1 MGSGTSI
8 GGDRRIS
15 FRKLDPFVTLNVG
28 MFVVEAL
35 GVEARDRE
43 EDRGFSP
50 GRGGSGPGPEGG
62 YGPLRLEGERLR
74 GGGVAE
80 GVDNE
85 ERRSANMVSCLMEA
99 SHG

>member
-1 MGSGTSI
+1 MLCNTRTGSGSSS

-15 FRKLDPFVTLNVG
+15 LRKLDPFVTLSVG
-28 MFVVEAL
+28 RFVVEAL
-35 GVEARDRE
+35 GVEARDKE

-50 GRGGSGPGPEGG
+50 GRGGCGPGPEGI
-62 YGPLRLEGERLR
+62 YGPLRLAGERLR

-85 ERRSANMVSCLMEA
+85 GRRSANMLS
-99 SHG
+99 